1 MPKIMA
7 LHHYPFEL
15 WILNKHI
22 RKCLLFCYCKPK
34 SRPLCLFLDPI
45 VRLLIDCSKTPS
57 MVKEVASAYNALYH
71 HYNSTTHV
79 KLELEWNTWNAI
91 SDLLNFV
98 KQVPGYT
105 NGLLTNNWIVL
116 KNKNSRAKS
125 LMKSEELQIPV
136 GYDACVA
143 LRVEEKKSEH
153 LSNWLLSHKTFGH
166 KKEQPH

>member
-1 MPKIMA
+1 M
-7 LHHYPFEL
+7 
-15 WILNKHI
+15 
-22 RKCLLFCYCKPK
+22 CLLFCYCKLK
-34 SRPLCLFLDPI
+34 GRPLCLFLDPI

-98 KQVPGYT
+98 KQVPGSK
-105 NGLLTNNWIVL
+105 NGLLTNNWIVPR
-116 KNKNSRAKS
+116 NKEISSKIFNEIWRVANPSR
-125 LMKSEELQIPV
+125 V
-136 GYDACVA
+136 RCVCGFA
-143 LRVEEKKSEH
+143 SGRKKSEH